1 MAKNPPP
8 TTTPPEAV
16 ISIIGAGMTL
26 VGDTDTDGSLR
37 IEGTIRGSVRAGKS
51 VVVGKDGLVD
61 GSVFTQ
67 DAVIAGRVSGGI
79 HAESRLELQATSE
92 VAGEIVAPRMQV
104 EEGAKVQGQVAV
116 GESAVKAA
124 SKAAKTQDVGSG
136 RKAEP
141 QTKQEV
147 GGGRK
152 AEPQTKQDVGGEPK
166 AESQTKPKV
175 GGEPKAESQTKP
187 KVGGGGEGERRT
199 ESKQLAHGERAERQ
213 AEPKQLGGGGKADRQ
228 TEPEESKEKR
238 QTKSEGLEKGL
249 QQPTKD

>member
-1 MAKNPPP
+1 MAKNSLSPN
-8 TTTPPEAV
+8 TPPEAV
-16 ISIIGAGMTL
+16 ISIIGAGMTM

-92 VAGEIVAPRMQV
+92 VSGEIVAPRMQV

-124 SKAAKTQDVGSG
+124 SKTVKSQKADRGG
-136 RKAEP
+136 KAEQ
-141 QTKQEV
+141 QTDPKQLDGKGGELAKEAV
-147 GGGRK
+147 PGNGGRK
-152 AEPQTKQDVGGEPK
+152 A
-166 AESQTKPKV
+166 S
-175 GGEPKAESQTKP
+175 
-187 KVGGGGEGERRT
+187 
-199 ESKQLAHGERAERQ
+199 
-213 AEPKQLGGGGKADRQ
+213 Q
-228 TEPEESKEKR
+228 TEPEGSQEARRMAEGRKTELEER
-238 QTKSEGLEKGL
+238 Q
-249 QQPTKD
+249 QQRPSG

>member
-51 VVVGKDGLVD
+51 VVLGKDGLVD

-124 SKAAKTQDVGSG
+124 SKSAKMQEVGSG
-136 RKAEP
+136 RKAES
-141 QTKQEV
+141 QTKQEAG
-147 GGGRK
+147 GGGR
-152 AEPQTKQDVGGEPK
+152 

-175 GGEPKAESQTKP
+175 DGGRD
-187 KVGGGGEGERRT
+187 GERRT
-199 ESKQLAHGERAERQ
+199 ESKELGHGGRVQRE
-213 AEPKQLGGGGKADRQ
+213 AEPKRVGGGGKADRQ
-228 TEPEESKEKR
+228 TQPEPGRGGKAVGQTEPEGSKVRRRTESEK
-238 QTKSEGLEKGL
+238 LEKGP
-249 QQPTKD
+249 QRPPRD

>member
-1 MAKNPPP
+1 MAKNPPS

-124 SKAAKTQDVGSG
+124 SKAAKTQEVGSG

-147 GGGRK
+147 GGGEK
-152 AEPQTKQDVGGEPK
+152 AEPQ
-166 AESQTKPKV
+166 A
-175 GGEPKAESQTKP
+175 KP
-187 KVGGGGEGERRT
+187 KVGGGGDGERPT
-199 ESKQLAHGERAERQ
+199 ESKQLGGGGKAERQ
-213 AEPKQLGGGGKADRQ
+213 AEPKQLGEGGKAEGQ
-228 TEPEESKEKR
+228 TEPEESKEWQR
-238 QTKSEGLEKGL
+238 TESEELEKGP

>member
-1 MAKNPPP
+1 MVKNPPL
-8 TTTPPEAV
+8 TTAPPEAV

-124 SKAAKTQDVGSG
+124 SKAAKTQEVGRG

-147 GGGRK
+147 GGG
-152 AEPQTKQDVGGEPK
+152 
-166 AESQTKPKV
+166 
-175 GGEPKAESQTKP
+175 
-187 KVGGGGEGERRT
+187 GEGERRT
-199 ESKQLAHGERAERQ
+199 ESTQLAHGERAERQ
-213 AEPKQLGGGGKADRQ
+213 AEPKQLELGGGGKADRP
-228 TEPEESKEKR
+228 TEPDESKEKR

>member
-1 MAKNPPP
+1 MAKKPPP
-8 TTTPPEAV
+8 TTTPPVAV

-116 GESAVKAA
+116 GESAVKAVSKAA
-124 SKAAKTQDVGSG
+124 SKAAKTQEVGG
-136 RKAEP
+136 GGKVEP

-152 AEPQTKQDVGGEPK
+152 AERQTEAKQLRDGGKADPQTEPRK
-166 AESQTKPKV
+166 F
-175 GGEPKAESQTKP
+175 
-187 KVGGGGEGERRT
+187 
-199 ESKQLAHGERAERQ
+199 
-213 AEPKQLGGGGKADRQ
+213 GGGGKADPQTEPRPGSGAKAARQ
-228 TEPEESKEKR
+228 TEREESKER
-238 QTKSEGLEKGL
+238 LRRPSR
-249 QQPTKD
+249 D

>member
-1 MAKNPPP
+1 MAKKPPP

-16 ISIIGAGMTL
+16 ISIIGVGMTL

-51 VVVGKDGLVD
+51 VVVGKDGFVD

-124 SKAAKTQDVGSG
+124 SKAAKRPEIGG
-136 RKAEP
+136 GAKAE
-141 QTKQEV
+141 Q
-147 GGGRK
+147 
-152 AEPQTKQDVGGEPK
+152 
-166 AESQTKPKV
+166 QTKPKV
-175 GGEPKAESQTKP
+175 GGSGEAERQ
-187 KVGGGGEGERRT
+187 T
-199 ESKQLAHGERAERQ
+199 ESKQPGGGGNAERQ
-213 AEPKQLGGGGKADRQ
+213 TQPEPGRGGRAEPQ
-228 TEPEESKEKR
+228 TEPEALKEKR
-238 QTKSEGLEKGL
+238 QMESKEVEKGL
-249 QQPTKD
+249 QRSSRD